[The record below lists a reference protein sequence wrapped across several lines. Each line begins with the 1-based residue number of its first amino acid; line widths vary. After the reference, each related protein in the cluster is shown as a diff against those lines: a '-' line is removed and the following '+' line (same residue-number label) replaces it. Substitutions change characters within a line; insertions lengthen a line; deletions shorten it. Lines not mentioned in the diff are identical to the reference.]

1 MTHYDLEHQ
10 GEIVSKLPVA
20 VRLIGTI
27 FAFLAMV
34 CTWESID
41 HLVLYL
47 FPNSGWQLW
56 AYVGLMIVAMVCI
69 QLSKKLVENDWN
81 ELGSFSF
88 TLSSLGCA
96 AGGWGFTV
104 AIVRLYFKKEAHWA
118 LWTIGA
124 VVFLIGSFVYMVVTK
139 HNALLD
145 VASCVTS
152 LGLLDDHMSHSQE
165 EEEKVKTVG
174 KDDEEEKKQYGTLG

>member
-10 GEIVSKLPVA
+10 GEIVRTLPVA
-20 VRLIGTI
+20 LRVIGTVV
-27 FAFLAMV
+27 AFLAMV

-41 HLVLYL
+41 HTVVYL

-56 AYVGLMIVAMVCI
+56 AYVGLMMVAMVFV
-69 QLSKKLVENDWN
+69 QLSKKLVDNDWN
-81 ELGSFSF
+81 ELGSFCF
-88 TLSSLGCA
+88 TLSSLCCA

-124 VVFLIGSFVYMVVTK
+124 VIFLIGSFVYMVVTR

-152 LGLLDDHMSHSQE
+152 LGLLDAE
-165 EEEKVKTVG
+165 ESEKVKIVG
-174 KDDEEEKKQYGTLG
+174 KDAEVEDKQYGT